1 MSQTIRRI
9 VHATVI
15 ATMAPLLAVAAV
27 GCSAEAPALDQAGSD
42 PLSDGAQNVRLVA
55 HHDLQGRQSL
65 QLTTRSDAAN
75 GNWLYV
81 GHQPNIGIV
90 Y

>member
-1 MSQTIRRI
+1 MSQTTRRI
-9 VHATVI
+9 VHTTVI
-15 ATMAPLLAVAAV
+15 AAMAPLLVVATV
-27 GCSAEAPALDQAGSD
+27 GCSVAAPEVDQAGSD
-42 PLSDGAQNVRLVA
+42 PFSDGAQNVRLVA

-81 GHQPNIGIV
+81 GH
-90 Y
+90 